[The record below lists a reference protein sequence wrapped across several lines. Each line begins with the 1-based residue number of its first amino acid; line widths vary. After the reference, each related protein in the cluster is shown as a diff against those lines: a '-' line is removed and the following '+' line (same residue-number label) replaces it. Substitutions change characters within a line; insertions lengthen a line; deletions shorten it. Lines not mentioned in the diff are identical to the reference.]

1 VILDV
6 LYHWSPRERRVGIT
20 RLGLV
25 PGKRPTAPGGTM
37 AVTDWEQ
44 MICLGPTAHQAW
56 RLSAHAFGSPYG
68 WWDLWEV
75 ALDEKDAVHLVPQ
88 WGPRLREV
96 RVANRIPKRRVVWVA
111 EREMPHP
118 ADAAER

>member
-6 LYHWSPRERRVGIT
+6 LFHWSPRERRTGIT

-25 PGKRPTAPGGTM
+25 PGKRPTAPGGVM

-44 MICLGPTAHQAW
+44 MICLGPTPVRAW
-56 RLSAHAFGSPYG
+56 RLSAQAFGSPYG

-75 ALDEKDAVHLVPQ
+75 SLDAKDAVHLVPQ
-88 WGPRLREV
+88 WGPVLREV

-118 ADAAER
+118 ADVAER